1 MDTIAAQSK
10 LKPGETRDRR
20 APLKTI
26 IIPMKKLLA
35 LFATAIL
42 ALNVQA
48 GEYPDISITDL
59 DKAIKAGKVVVI
71 DVNGAKSFTK
81 RGHIPG
87 AVSYKNKDDLAKQ
100 LAKADKGAL
109 VVAYCGGP
117 ACKAYKRGASAA
129 EALGF
134 KNVKHLSA
142 GISGWIKAGK
152 KLEKN

>member
-1 MDTIAAQSK
+1 
-10 LKPGETRDRR
+10 
-20 APLKTI
+20 
-26 IIPMKKLLA
+26 MKKLLA

-59 DKAIKAGKVVVI
+59 DKAIKAGKVVLI

-81 RGHIPG
+81 RVHIPG

>member
-1 MDTIAAQSK
+1 
-10 LKPGETRDRR
+10 
-20 APLKTI
+20 
-26 IIPMKKLLA
+26 MKKLLA

-42 ALNVQA
+42 TLNVQA

>member
-1 MDTIAAQSK
+1 
-10 LKPGETRDRR
+10 
-20 APLKTI
+20 
-26 IIPMKKLLA
+26 MKKLLA

>member
-1 MDTIAAQSK
+1 
-10 LKPGETRDRR
+10 
-20 APLKTI
+20 
-26 IIPMKKLLA
+26 MKKLLSLIA
-35 LFATAIL
+35 VAVLAI
-42 ALNVQA
+42 NVQA
-48 GEYPDISITDL
+48 GEYPDISIGDL
-59 DKAIKAGKVVVI
+59 EKAIKAGKVVVI

-87 AVSYKNKDDLAKQ
+87 AVSFTGATALAKQ
-100 LAKADKGAL
+100 LSKAKKDTL

-117 ACKAYKRGASAA
+117 TCSAYKRGASVAA
-129 EALGF
+129 ELGF

>member
-1 MDTIAAQSK
+1 
-10 LKPGETRDRR
+10 
-20 APLKTI
+20 
-26 IIPMKKLLA
+26 MKKLLA

-42 ALNVQA
+42 ALNVQD

-59 DKAIKAGKVVVI
+59 DKAIKSGKVVVI

-87 AVSYKNKDDLAKQ
+87 AVSFTGAKDLAKQ

-117 ACKAYKRGASAA
+117 RCSAYKRGASAA
-129 EALGF
+129 EELGF

>member
-1 MDTIAAQSK
+1 
-10 LKPGETRDRR
+10 
-20 APLKTI
+20 
-26 IIPMKKLLA
+26 MKKLLA

-134 KNVKHLSA
+134 KNVKNLSA